1 MLAILDGIYL
11 GNSLMRW
18 IIALSIMA
26 GSIVAAKM
34 LYWFFS
40 RVVKRL
46 ARKTETRL
54 DNIIIDMVEEP
65 LVFIVGAVGIYSGLR
80 MLILPEMVDKWIGIV
95 VQVLVVL
102 AMGWLATRLI
112 DALFKELV
120 IPLTEKS
127 ETALDDQLAPLAL
140 KAAKFVI
147 WGVTVVIAMNNAG
160 YDVGALLAGL
170 GIGGLAVAMAAK
182 DTVTNIFGGFTIFTD
197 RPFSR
202 ANRLAR
208 WCSTWA

>member
-1 MLAILDGIYL
+1 MGFILHCGGKTVSYDE
-11 GNSLMRW
+11 
-18 IIALSIMA
+18 AC
-26 GSIVAAKM
+26 
-34 LYWFFS
+34 
-40 RVVKRL
+40 RVPL
-46 ARKTETRL
+46 PQETRSYKPVGHGT
-54 DNIIIDMVEEP
+54 IIDMVEEP